1 MNVRTVVCRQ
11 MVGLRHWHAVLLLIL
26 LIVPCSGM
34 YAAQR
39 AGGSLDVSV
48 RARSAD
54 GSLSGAYVALVA
66 LDAPSHRPAMEAIVD
81 GVVKWQGIAAGEY
94 VLLAEAPSF
103 EPIMQKVVVSEGRSG
118 QVALE
123 FQPLFELSGSV
134 TDAAG
139 RPIKDA
145 TVSHPRIVP
154 PTFLG
159 VMSNL
164 ARQNA
169 RHLRTT
175 TGENGSWKLGVIPKD
190 LYLLVEAPGYESAW
204 VSWSPDK
211 GPQLPPVK
219 LQPGSSLRVV
229 TNRAAPDL
237 VLTLVPKS
245 RVKTAIPPV
254 WRDRIWA
261 RDVETTSVEWKS
273 MPAGE
278 YDLVASWPDPRRFT
292 GPVTLRQVRLS
303 GNGSEEIKVELPDV
317 PALTTKTVRVRVPL
331 KTEVRGLRAFV
342 RTSAGAKEVA
352 AASENVMRGRVLYA
366 NTDPASDVFFTTDG
380 EVILGRLP
388 AAIAQNQEQAPAVI
402 GVTFPRADGTL
413 RVSVPEH
420 AALPSFGN
428 ARFDECTGDAAP
440 TTFVLPVSVG
450 KGGDVAL
457 PLLIGCRAL
466 TLRFESF
473 SPVAVRPQAR
483 PREQVWLG
491 AHNLTSAA
499 SAQIHVVHKSDG
511 TNVAEAVV
519 TAAVDRGSADPVIV
533 AKGISRA
540 DGWLTM
546 EGLPAGEEIIFR
558 AEDSRK
564 IAGTVTRIL
573 EPGKQEVIDP
583 LALAEAGQLTVV
595 PRFEASFK
603 NENPNA
609 EITSVVA
616 FPEGGGKVDSKSVEL
631 NANRREA
638 VFSGLKAG
646 SWKVVALVS
655 VDGMTQPIDVT
666 VLKIE
671 DGDKKKIEPVV
682 EPLVVSGHLTSRGR
696 GVAASIQ
703 FTDPPGP
710 GAISRRVRSAQDGSF
725 RTILPRPGYYSIAAR
740 RQLADPDVELAPIR
754 IERSVYDVH
763 IELPEGS
770 LSVGV
775 FSDGT
780 PAADAEVTVSMLGD
794 SREQNRLLRLSRT
807 ARTNL
812 VGEVVL
818 DELQDGTW
826 LVRARGKDERVAEKT
841 IEIAAARPASVR
853 LDLDGGSTL
862 QGSVFDSTG
871 NPAGAATVNCIYAGS
886 DRIPRSAS
894 AETDSWGKFA
904 IHFPKPAPERL
915 QCGVATADGA
925 IGTFATAPVSDARWT
940 LPSATAAVTLTNWS
954 DRGNRDR
961 YWLIAADGG
970 LFDVSWAARKL
981 GRLDGPFTIRKVPA
995 GAWSVVRVDSAGA
1008 FSMIAGGGAAALPKL
1023 AQARFG
1029 SGEHHEIDMKS
1040 GDTSSR
1046 R

>member
-11 MVGLRHWHAVLLLIL
+11 LAGLRPWLAVLLLIL
-26 LIVPCSGM
+26 FIVPCSGM
-34 YAAQR
+34 YAQR
-39 AGGSLDVSV
+39 AGGSLEVSV
-48 RARSAD
+48 RARSTH
-54 GSLSGAYVALVA
+54 GSLSGVYAALVA
-66 LDAPSHRPAMEAIVD
+66 LDAPSYRPTMEAIVD
-81 GVVKWQGIAAGEY
+81 GGVKWEGIAAGEY

-103 EPIMQKVVVSEGRSG
+103 EPAMPQNIKISEGKSG
-118 QVALE
+118 QVTLE
-123 FQPLFELSGSV
+123 FQPLFEISGSV
-134 TDAAG
+134 TDTAG

-145 TVSHPRIVP
+145 TMSHPRIVP
-154 PTFLG
+154 PTSLG

-175 TGENGSWKLGVIPKD
+175 TDENGSWKIGVIRKE

-204 VSWSPDK
+204 VPWSPDM

-245 RVKTAIPPV
+245 PVNTSIPLV
-254 WRDRIWA
+254 WRELIWA
-261 RDVETTSVEWKS
+261 RNAETTPVEWKS

-278 YDLVASWPDPRRFT
+278 YELVASWPDPRRFAD
-292 GPVTLRQVRLS
+292 PVPLRQVHLS
-303 GNGSEEIKVELPDV
+303 GNGIEEIKVELPNV
-317 PALTTKTVRVRVPL
+317 PALTTKTARVRVPP
-331 KTEVRGLRAFV
+331 KTDVGGLRAIV
-342 RTSAGAKEVA
+342 RTSSGAKEVA
-352 AASENVMRGRVLYA
+352 AASENAIRGRVLYA
-366 NTDPASDVFFTTDG
+366 NTDPASDVFFTTEG

-388 AAIAQNQEQAPAVI
+388 AAIAQNQEQAPAII
-402 GVTFPRADGTL
+402 GVTFPRANGTL

-428 ARFDECTGDAAP
+428 ARFDECTGDAEPMA
-440 TTFVLPVSVG
+440 FVLPVSVG
-450 KGGDVAL
+450 KGGDAAL
-457 PLLIGCRAL
+457 PLLVGCRAL
-466 TLRFESF
+466 TLRFESY

-483 PREQVWLG
+483 ARERVWLG
-491 AHNLTSAA
+491 AHNLKSAA

-511 TNVAEAVV
+511 TNIAEAVV
-519 TAAVDRGSADPVIV
+519 TASVVRGSVDPLIV

-546 EGLPAGEEIIFR
+546 GGLPAGEEIIFR

-564 IAGTVTRIL
+564 IAGTVKRTID
-573 EPGKQEVIDP
+573 PGKEDVIDP
-583 LALAEAGQLTVV
+583 LPVTEAGQLTVI
-595 PRFEASFK
+595 PHLEASFK
-603 NENPNA
+603 SENPKA
-609 EITSVVA
+609 EIAAVVVL
-616 FPEGGGKVDSKSVEL
+616 PEDGGKADMKTVEL
-631 NANRREA
+631 NANLQEA
-638 VFSGLKAG
+638 VFPGLKAG

-655 VDGMTQPIDVT
+655 VNDLTQPIDVE

-671 DGDKKKIEPVV
+671 DGDKKKIEP
-682 EPLVVSGHLTSRGR
+682 EIKLLVVSGHLTSRGH

-725 RTILPRPGYYSIAAR
+725 RTILPRPGYYGIAAR
-740 RQLADPDVELAPIR
+740 RQLADPDVELDPIQ
-754 IERSVYDVH
+754 IERSVYDLR

-770 LSVGV
+770 LSVRV

-780 PAADAEVTVSMLGD
+780 PAADVQVTASMLGD
-794 SREQNRLLRLSRT
+794 SREQNQLLRLSRT

-812 VGEVVL
+812 AGEVVL

-826 LVRARGKDERVAEKT
+826 LVRARGKDEKVAEKT
-841 IEIAAARPASVR
+841 TEIAAARPASVR

-871 NPAGAATVNCIYAGS
+871 NPAGTATVNCIYSANDG
-886 DRIPRSAS
+886 IPRIGS

-925 IGTFATAPVSDARWT
+925 IGTFVTAPVDDGRWS
-940 LPSATAAVTLTNWS
+940 LPSATAALTLTNWS

-961 YWLIAADGG
+961 YWLLGADGG

-981 GRLDGPFTIRKVPA
+981 GTLDGPFTIRKVPA
-995 GAWSVVRVDSAGA
+995 GAWSIVRADSAGA
-1008 FSMIAGGGAAALPKL
+1008 FSMIAGGGAGALPKI
-1023 AQARFG
+1023 AQVRFG
-1029 SGEHHEIDMKS
+1029 AGEHREIDMKPV
-1040 GDTSSR
+1040 DTSSR

>member
-1 MNVRTVVCRQ
+1 MNVRTAVCRQ
-11 MVGLRHWHAVLLLIL
+11 LAGLRPWHAVLLLIL
-26 LIVPCSGM
+26 FIVPCSGM

-48 RARSAD
+48 RARSTH
-54 GSLSGAYVALVA
+54 GSLSGVYVALVP
-66 LDAPSHRPAMEAIVD
+66 LDAPAYRPTMETIVD
-81 GVVKWQGIAAGEY
+81 GAVKWEGITAGDY
-94 VLLAEAPSF
+94 VLLAEASSF
-103 EPIMQKVVVSEGRSG
+103 EPAMQNVTISEGRSD
-118 QVALE
+118 QVTLE

-134 TDAAG
+134 TDTAG

-145 TVSHPRIVP
+145 AVSHPRIVP
-154 PTFLG
+154 PSSLG

-164 ARQNA
+164 ARRNA

-175 TGENGSWKLGVIPKD
+175 TDENGLWKIGVIHKE

-211 GPQLPPVK
+211 GPRLPPIK

-245 RVKTAIPPV
+245 PVNTSIPPV
-254 WRDRIWA
+254 WQDRIWA

-278 YDLVASWPDPRRFT
+278 YDLVASWPDPRRFAD
-292 GPVTLRQVRLS
+292 PVPLRQVHLS
-303 GNGSEEIKVELPDV
+303 GNGIEEIRVELPNV
-317 PALTTKTVRVRVPL
+317 AALTTKTARIRIPKSDVL
-331 KTEVRGLRAFV
+331 GLRAFV
-342 RTSAGAKEVA
+342 RTSSGAKEVA

-366 NTDPASDVFFTTDG
+366 NTDPASDVFFTTEG

-388 AAIAQNQEQAPAVI
+388 AATAQNQEQAPAII
-402 GVTFPRADGTL
+402 GVKFPRANGTL

-420 AALPSFGN
+420 AELPSFGN

-440 TTFVLPVSVG
+440 MSFVLPVSVG
-450 KGGDVAL
+450 KGGDAAL
-457 PLLIGCRAL
+457 PLLVGCHAL

-483 PREQVWLG
+483 AREKVWLG
-491 AHNLTSAA
+491 AHKLTSAA

-519 TAAVDRGSADPVIV
+519 TASVDRGGTDRLII

-540 DGWLTM
+540 DGWLTLG
-546 EGLPAGEEIIFR
+546 GLPAGEEIIFR

-564 IAGTVTRIL
+564 IAGMVTRTID
-573 EPGKQEVIDP
+573 PGKEDVIDP
-583 LALAEAGQLTVV
+583 LPLTEAGQLTVI
-595 PRFEASFK
+595 PHLEASFK
-603 NENPNA
+603 SENPKA
-609 EITSVVA
+609 GIVGVIVL
-616 FPEGGGKVDSKSVEL
+616 PENGGKADMKSVDL
-631 NANRREA
+631 NSSMQEA
-638 VFSGLKAG
+638 VFPGLKAG
-646 SWKVVALVS
+646 SWKVVAVVA
-655 VDGMTQPIDVT
+655 VDGLTQPIDVT

-671 DGDKKKIEPVV
+671 DGDKKKIEP
-682 EPLVVSGHLTSRGR
+682 EIKLLVVSGHLTSHGR

-710 GAISRRVRSAQDGSF
+710 GAIARRVRSEQDGLF
-725 RTILPRPGYYSIAAR
+725 RAILPRPGYYGIAAR
-740 RQLADPDVELAPIR
+740 RQLADPDIELAPIQ
-754 IERSVYDVH
+754 IEGSVYDLR

-770 LSVGV
+770 LSVRV
-775 FSDGT
+775 FSDEK

-794 SREQNRLLRLSRT
+794 SREQNQLLRLGRT
-807 ARTNL
+807 VRTNL
-812 VGEVVL
+812 IGEVVL
-818 DELQDGTW
+818 DELQDGIW
-826 LVRARGKDERVAEKT
+826 LVRARGNDERVAEKT

-862 QGSVFDSTG
+862 QGSVFDSSG
-871 NPAGAATVNCIYAGS
+871 NPAGAATVNCIYSGS
-886 DRIPRSAS
+886 DGIPRVGFTD
-894 AETDSWGKFA
+894 TDSWGKFH

-915 QCGVATADGA
+915 QCGVATADGG
-925 IGTFATAPVSDARWT
+925 IGTFVTAPVDQASWT
-940 LPSATAAVTLTNWS
+940 LPAATGAVTLTNWS

-961 YWLIAADGG
+961 YWLLGADGG
-970 LFDVSWAARKL
+970 LFDVSWAARKW
-981 GRLDGPFTIRKVPA
+981 GMLDGPFTIRKVPA
-995 GAWSVVRVDSAGA
+995 GTWSVVRVDSAGA
-1008 FSMIAGGGAAALPKL
+1008 FSIVAGGGAGQLPKL
-1023 AQARFG
+1023 AQVRLG
-1029 SGEHHEIDMKS
+1029 SGEHDEIDMKS
-1040 GDTSSR
+1040 GTSSR

>member
-1 MNVRTVVCRQ
+1 
-11 MVGLRHWHAVLLLIL
+11 
-26 LIVPCSGM
+26 
-34 YAAQR
+34 
-39 AGGSLDVSV
+39 
-48 RARSAD
+48 
-54 GSLSGAYVALVA
+54 
-66 LDAPSHRPAMEAIVD
+66 MEAIVD

-94 VLLAEAPSF
+94 VLLAEVPSF
-103 EPIMQKVVVSEGRSG
+103 EPVMQNVTISEGRSG
-118 QVALE
+118 QVTLE

-134 TDAAG
+134 TDTAG

-154 PTFLG
+154 PTLLG

-175 TGENGSWKLGVIPKD
+175 TDENGWWKLGVIPKD

-204 VSWSPDK
+204 VSWSPNM
-211 GPQLPPVK
+211 GTRLPPVK

-245 RVKTAIPPV
+245 RVNTSIPPV
-254 WRDRIWA
+254 WQDRIWA

-278 YDLVASWPDPRRFT
+278 YDLVASWPDPRRFAD
-292 GPVTLRQVRLS
+292 PVPLRQVRLS
-303 GNGSEEIKVELPDV
+303 GTGVEEIKVELPSV
-317 PALTTKTVRVRVPL
+317 PALTTKTARIRVPP
-331 KTEVRGLRAFV
+331 KTEVGGLRAFV
-342 RTSAGAKEVA
+342 RTSGGAKEVA
-352 AASENVMRGRVLYA
+352 AASENAMRGRVLYA
-366 NTDPASDVFFTTDG
+366 NTDPASDVFFTTEG

-388 AAIAQNQEQAPAVI
+388 AAIAQNQGQAPAII
-402 GVTFPRADGTL
+402 GVTFPRANGTL
-413 RVSVPEH
+413 RVSVPEQV
-420 AALPSFGN
+420 ALPSFGN
-428 ARFDECTGDAAP
+428 ARFDECTGDA
-440 TTFVLPVSVG
+440 TSMTFVLPVSVG
-450 KGGDVAL
+450 KGGDAAL
-457 PLLIGCRAL
+457 PLLVGCRAL

-483 PREQVWLG
+483 AREQVWLG
-491 AHNLTSAA
+491 AHKLTSAA

-511 TNVAEAVV
+511 TNVAEALV
-519 TAAVDRGSADPVIV
+519 TASVDRGSADPLIV

-546 EGLPAGEEIIFR
+546 GGLPAGEEITFR

-564 IAGTVTRIL
+564 IAGTVTRII
-573 EPGKQEVIDP
+573 EPGKQGVIDP
-583 LALAEAGQLTVV
+583 LSLAEAGQLTVV

-603 NENPNA
+603 GENPNA
-609 EITSVVA
+609 EIVGVVVL
-616 FPEGGGKVDSKSVEL
+616 PEEGGQADRRSVAL
-631 NANRREA
+631 TASQREA
-638 VFSGLKAG
+638 VFPGLKAG
-646 SWKVVALVS
+646 SWKVVALVGL
-655 VDGMTQPIDVT
+655 DGLTQPIDVT

-671 DGDKKKIEPVV
+671 DGDKKKIEPVI
-682 EPLVVSGHLTSRGR
+682 ELLVVSGHLTSRGR

-725 RTILPRPGYYSIAAR
+725 RTILPRPGYYGIAAR
-740 RQLADPDVELAPIR
+740 RELADPDVELAPIQ
-754 IERSVYDVH
+754 IERSVYDVR

-770 LSVGV
+770 LSVRV

-780 PAADAEVTVSMLGD
+780 PVADAQVTVSMLGD
-794 SREQNRLLRLSRT
+794 SREQNQILRLART

-812 VGEVVL
+812 AGEVVL
-818 DELQDGTW
+818 DELQNGIW
-826 LVRARGKDERVAEKT
+826 LVRARGKDEKVAEKT
-841 IEIAAARPASVR
+841 IEIAAAHPASVR

-862 QGSVFDSTG
+862 QGSVSDSTG
-871 NPAGAATVNCIYAGS
+871 NPAGAAAVNCIYSGS
-886 DRIPRSAS
+886 EGIPRIGS

-904 IHFPKPAPERL
+904 IHFPNPAPERL

-925 IGTFATAPVSDARWT
+925 IGIFVTAPVDDAHWT
-940 LPSATAAVTLTNWS
+940 LPSATASVTLTNWS

-961 YWLIAADGG
+961 YWLLAADGG

-981 GRLDGPFTIRKVPA
+981 GMLDGPFTIRKVPA

-1008 FSMIAGGGAAALPKL
+1008 FSMVASGGAGALPKI
-1023 AQARFG
+1023 AQVRFG
-1029 SGEHHEIDMKS
+1029 AGEHHEIDMKS
-1040 GDTSSR
+1040 GDTSPR